1 MDEDQLSRQ
10 YGPCDSAVV
19 RRALLEAALAFV
31 REAQALAGVTRLA
44 LIGSLS
50 TAKPFPKDVDLL
62 ATITDAVD
70 LRALA
75 RMGRRMAGRAQGI
88 NGSAEVFL
96 ASPEG
101 VYLGRTC
108 RWRSCSPGRR
118 VACGARYATG
128 RQFLRDDLH
137 TLTLSR
143 ELIAAPPAVLWPLV
157 VAAVHLPHDVES
169 LLLEPLRVDA
179 AARA

>member
-1 MDEDQLSRQ
+1 MPQTPLSHR
-10 YGPCDSAVV
+10 YGLLDSAAV
-19 RRALLEAALAFV
+19 RRTLLEAALAFV
-31 REAQALAGVTRLA
+31 RDAQALAGVTRLA

-75 RMGRRMAGRAQGI
+75 RAGRRMAGRAQGI

-101 VYLGRTC
+101 LYLGRTC

-118 VACGARYATG
+118 AACGARYATG

-143 ELIAAPPAVLWPLV
+143 ELIAAPPAVLWPV
-157 VAAVHLPHDVES
+157 VAAAAPLPDDVES
-169 LLLEPLRVDA
+169 LLLEPLRADA
-179 AARA
+179 AARE